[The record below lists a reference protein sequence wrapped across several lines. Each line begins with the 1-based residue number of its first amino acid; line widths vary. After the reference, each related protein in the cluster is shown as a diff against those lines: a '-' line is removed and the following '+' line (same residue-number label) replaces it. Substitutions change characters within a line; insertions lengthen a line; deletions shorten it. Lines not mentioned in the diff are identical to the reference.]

1 MNVSAT
7 LMEFTTA
14 SKVQSIPLSGFKP
27 QPFAGQVFD
36 NVNWECPFHL
46 GAVMNNTFA
55 DCFFSICHNPQAL
68 TFNLNQSDYWW
79 LWWWLWYFLSEVFN
93 YSANIVIIAK
103 HNNALFCWWAV
114 DSWFSFW
121 FLEWEYKWN
130 KFAFNYVKLEIYRI
144 RIK

>member
-46 GAVMNNTFA
+46 RVVMNTTFA
-55 DCFFSICHNPQAL
+55 DYFFFICHNPQAL
-68 TFNLNQSDYWW
+68 TFNLNQSDY
-79 LWWWLWYFLSEVFN
+79 
-93 YSANIVIIAK
+93 
-103 HNNALFCWWAV
+103 
-114 DSWFSFW
+114 
-121 FLEWEYKWN
+121 
-130 KFAFNYVKLEIYRI
+130 
-144 RIK
+144 